1 MYSEALYR
9 QRKRLNMESKLELNE
24 KSMLKGVGAA
34 GFTAAFTFIA
44 VMLINILDING
55 IEIAFGGYILPA
67 VNTVCVLFM
76 LLSDGLRDYIVRL
89 ITFIVMTAAML
100 LVYVRVGLNFSR
112 IIFPAV
118 YFIAAAAAGAVIAG
132 AVSVIISRKNSY
144 RDFIEKKEP
153 LHNRLSIFSIAAAF
167 ICIAAASMIYG

>member
-1 MYSEALYR
+1 MYSEAPYR
-9 QRKRLNMESKLELNE
+9 QRKRRNMESNFELNE

-34 GFTAAFTFIA
+34 GFTSVFTFIA
-44 VMLINILDING
+44 VMLINILDINS

-67 VNTVCVLFM
+67 LNAVCVLFM

-89 ITFIVMTAAML
+89 ITFIVMAAAML
-100 LVYVRVGLNFSR
+100 LIYVRVGLNFSR

-118 YFIAAAAAGAVIAG
+118 YFIAAAAVGAVIAG
-132 AVSVIISRKNSY
+132 AVSIIFSRKNSY

-153 LHNRLSIFSIAAAF
+153 LHNKLSIISVAAAF
-167 ICIAAASMIYG
+167 ICIAVASMIYG